1 MRNKNC
7 LSSQNLCLEVAK
19 VWGKSLGRRFYA
31 KALATEAEGYKASAF
46 GRRTEASVHPCSKQI
61 ITILGLK

>member
-31 KALATEAEGYKASAF
+31 KASVTEAEADD
-46 GRRTEASVHPCSKQI
+46 
-61 ITILGLK
+61 